1 MLFNVGA
8 AVKCP
13 DTVVWDTL
21 ASFAISFMVTIV
33 FPFFLYAGIYFYC
46 TINGQSIKSL
56 KLRFCMM

>member
-13 DTVVWDTL
+13 GYSGVGYVGEFCDI
-21 ASFAISFMVTIV
+21 FYGYHR
-33 FPFFLYAGIYFYC
+33 FPFFLYAVIYFYC